1 MENEE
6 GSFFEGNAKMA
17 EFLDKPDGENWGMIM
32 ESGSATYLI
41 RNHCDHYIV
50 GSLATRYYGFAVA
63 KGKCEFFSVGMF
75 LCRGFSLL
83 QSEHPLFLH
92 FPVIF
97 FKIFFVKVEAF

>member
-17 EFLDKPDGENWGMIM
+17 ELLDKPDGENWGMIM

-63 KGKCEFFSVGMF
+63 KGKSDFFQKGFHFYKVNIHFFCIF
-75 LCRGFSLL
+75 LDNFS
-83 QSEHPLFLH
+83 
-92 FPVIF
+92 
-97 FKIFFVKVEAF
+97 